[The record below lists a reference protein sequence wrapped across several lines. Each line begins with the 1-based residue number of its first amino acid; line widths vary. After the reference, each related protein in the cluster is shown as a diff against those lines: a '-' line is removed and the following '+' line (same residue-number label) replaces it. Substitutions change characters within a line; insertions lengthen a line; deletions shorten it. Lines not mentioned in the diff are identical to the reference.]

1 MILEAST
8 LKNAD
13 RLLKLKIDV
22 RDKFNSDQEFMNWYN
37 NRLHGAIKLELAE
50 TPNEAF
56 IRKLRPEGPTLAY
69 SSRILRLY
77 EAKRREHQ

>member
-37 NRLHGAIKLELAE
+37 NRLHGAIKLEWAE

-56 IRKLRPEGPTLAY
+56 IRKLRPEEPTLAY